1 MPSSTS
7 PTHPPGTR
15 TWTAARRFTTLPAI
29 VLALTGCRGEQS
41 MLDPRGPV
49 AEAIATTW
57 WVMFAGAVVVLAIVM
72 TAVFYAM
79 FRDPE
84 KRLSLPH
91 IPFLIGAG
99 LVFPTVVLTALL
111 IYGTDVGRR
120 ITQAFDAPLVIEV
133 TGHQWWWEMRYPAT
147 GDAPEVVTANELR
160 LPVGVPVEFVIES
173 ADVVHSLWI
182 PNLGGKVDMIPG
194 RTNTLRLS
202 AGEPGRF
209 RAQCAEFC
217 GAQHARMGF
226 IVIAEPQADFDA
238 WRQRRAA
245 LATVAPGPGLRVFS
259 DQGCSGCHAIAG
271 TTAAGRGGPVLTHV
285 ADRPTLGGAAAANTP
300 EALRAWL
307 ADHGHTLKA
316 GNRGPVGAELDEAQI
331 ETLAVFLEQLQ

>member
-7 PTHPPGTR
+7 LTRAPGTR
-15 TWTAARRFTTLPAI
+15 TCTAVLRTVVLAGV
-29 VLALTGCRGEQS
+29 VLALGACAGEQS
-41 MLDPRGPV
+41 MLTARGPV

-57 WVMFAGAVVVLAIVM
+57 WVLFIGACVVLAIVM
-72 TAVFYAM
+72 AAVFYAM

-84 KRLSLPH
+84 KRMVLPH

-99 LVFPTVVLTALL
+99 LVFPIVVLTALL

-120 ITQAFDAPLVIEV
+120 ITQAFDDPLVIEV
-133 TGHQWWWEMRYPAT
+133 TGHQWWWEVRYPAT

-173 ADVVHSLWI
+173 ADVVHSFWI

-209 RAQCAEFC
+209 RAQCSEFC

-226 IVIAEPQADFDA
+226 IAIAEPQADFDA

-245 LATVAPGPGLRVFS
+245 PASVAPGPGLTAFADS
-259 DQGCSGCHAIAG
+259 GCSGCHAIAG
-271 TTAAGRGGPVLTHV
+271 TDAQGRGGPVLTHL
-285 ADRPTLGGAAAANTP
+285 ADRSTLGASAAANTP

-307 ADHGHTLKA
+307 ADHGRTLKP
-316 GNRGPVGAELDEAQI
+316 GSLGPPDRELDEAQI
-331 ETLAVFLEQLQ
+331 ETLATFLEQLR